1 MLVHSGITPGSYI
14 KANSTKNYPS
24 AILHLIRP
32 MTKLCLSDLFSISL
46 AEFYSSDKLKL
57 YYSLTFLSISSF
69 KFSICS
75 LENLKSLISL
85 KTKFQSKIETKECK
99 VVRERIKMGEILN
112 AVSPQLI
119 LLVAAA
125 AVPSHCGQVT
135 LPPSPCPHHLMEDMA
150 G

>member
-14 KANSTKNYPS
+14 KANSTKIYPS

-57 YYSLTFLSISSF
+57 KSSLIFNSISDLNT
-69 KFSICS
+69 SICV
-75 LENLKSLISL
+75 LINWITIVSISR
-85 KTKFQSKIETKECK
+85 TSQISTETKECK
-99 VVRERIKMGEILN
+99 VVKESIKMAATARKVN
-112 AVSPQLI
+112 QQLI
-119 LLVAAA
+119 LPAVVAAA
-125 AVPSHCGQVT
+125 RSRYCPAT
-135 LPPSPCPHHLMEDMA
+135 PPQFPCPHPLMAAMD

>member
-1 MLVHSGITPGSYI
+1 MWVHSGITPGSYI

-57 YYSLTFLSISSF
+57 NLLSISSF
-69 KFSICS
+69 KVSIYS
-75 LENLKSLISL
+75 LENWSSLISFTR
-85 KTKFQSKIETKECK
+85 TKQLSLETKECK
-99 VVRERIKMGEILN
+99 VVNEQTKMAEILKE
-112 AVSPQLI
+112 VSQQLI
-119 LLVAAA
+119 LLVVVVA
-125 AVPSHCGQVT
+125 AVQSHCCQAT
-135 LPPSPCPHHLMEDMA
+135 PPQSPCPHPLTEDMA